1 VTNVALG
8 AMRALDYVSIAL
20 VLGALAFL
28 LRLTPA
34 ALRDGSFERGVWGV
48 LVAGLVLGVP
58 VDVLGILLQAAHQAG
73 TSLWSLHWSAVTHA
87 FDARTGWVWVVQA
100 VLLAASLAGLRSR
113 GHGLFTIWLILVGAF
128 LALAPA
134 LYGHAAVQ
142 SPVWAFF
149 PADVAHVLAAGVWV
163 GGIACVVFAL
173 PPAIRAAEPPQRT
186 DLLVDVLAR
195 FSPVALGAVA
205 VLAVTGVIQAY
216 IAVRTLNALTHTTY
230 GELVLLK
237 IGLLGLLIGLG
248 AINRERVIPTLR
260 RLRTAGAPASETG
273 VLLART
279 TRGELATMACVFAV
293 TAALLAYT
301 PPVGRASA
309 GVGAAHVR
317 DAVRATPR

>member
-8 AMRALDYVSIAL
+8 AMRALDYVSISL

-34 ALRDGSFERGVWGV
+34 ALRGGQLERGVQRV
-48 LVAGLVLGVP
+48 LVAGLLLGVP
-58 VDVLGILLQAAHQAG
+58 VDLLGLLLQAAHRAG
-73 TSLWSLHWSAVTHA
+73 ISLWSIDWSAVSHA
-87 FDARTGWVWVVQA
+87 LDARSGWVWGVQA
-100 VLLAASLAGLRSR
+100 VLLAMSLAGLRLRRR
-113 GHGLFTIWLILVGAF
+113 GLHTGWLVCVGAF

-149 PADVAHVLAAGVWV
+149 PADVAHVLAASVWV
-163 GGIACVVFAL
+163 GGLACVVFAL
-173 PPAIRAAEPPQRT
+173 PPAIRAADPSART
-186 DLLVDVLAR
+186 GLLVDVLAR
-195 FSPVALGAVA
+195 FSPVAFGAVA

-216 IAVRTLNALTHTTY
+216 IAVRTVNALTHTTY

-248 AINRERVIPTLR
+248 AINRERAIPTLR
-260 RLRTAGAPASETG
+260 RLRDAAAPAGETG

-279 TRGELATMACVFAV
+279 TRGELAAMACVFAV

-309 GVGAAHVR
+309 GVSAAHLR
-317 DAVRATPR
+317 EAVRATPR